1 MRNNMIIKILKYFLI
16 TFFVLSAARGQTY
29 QVGDYVSDF
38 EAPICQNGEGYWSY
52 DADGR
57 NNVVWINLFTSW

>member
-1 MRNNMIIKILKYFLI
+1 MKKMIRNFILFFILGFCIAEVLI
-16 TFFVLSAARGQTY
+16 GQTY
-29 QVGDYVSDF
+29 QVGDYVDGF

-52 DADGR
+52 NADGR

>member
-1 MRNNMIIKILKYFLI
+1 MKKLLILLLTSI
-16 TFFVLSAARGQTY
+16 LTAQTY
-29 QVGDYVSDF
+29 TVGDYVDDF

-52 DADGR
+52 DSEGR